1 MHSNLALSNL
11 NLFCRPRATFGN
23 YDYQGLGIIF
33 PKKVLDEIQILTK
46 RVRMFLIPLP
56 IAHIFESENFR
67 FPFSANIA

>member
-11 NLFCRPRATFGN
+11 HLFCRPRATFGN

-46 RVRMFLIPLP
+46 RVRIFLIPLP

-67 FPFSANIA
+67 FPFSAKK